1 MLVHFRRKEIFKK
14 GILNMNTRKQIII
27 NSVVMRAA
35 KAIYKGGIYQNAS
48 DSAFLRAVLEDAAT
62 KVKKAVSK

>member
-1 MLVHFRRKEIFKK
+1 
-14 GILNMNTRKQIII
+14 MNTRKQIII
-27 NSVVMRAA
+27 NPVVMRAA

-62 KVKKAVSK
+62 KVKKAVKR